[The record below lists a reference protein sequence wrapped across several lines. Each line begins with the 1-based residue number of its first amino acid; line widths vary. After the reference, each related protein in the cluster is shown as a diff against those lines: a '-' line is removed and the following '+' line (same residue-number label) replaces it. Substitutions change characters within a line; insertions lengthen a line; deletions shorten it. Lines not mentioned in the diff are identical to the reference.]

1 MVCCR
6 YEYYEELAG
15 GSRRLIKS
23 TKSSSHTFG
32 PKELQPGNT
41 TLHVKAIDSEGAE
54 VLASMQ
60 VWVGPVA
67 ADFNLV
73 QDIFQTNIQQAA
85 GSNDASLLANT
96 GNQISKTVQ
105 TASKAGKSGG
115 KGRRL
120 LQESGSAGSG
130 EQTTGSDLEEVVKS
144 KVVQLLS
151 AYVSSAAGS
160 VADAATVRQVSRAG
174 PTSFI
179 ELQHDSKN
187 GVVGWRGLGACRW
200 RALLLHKRL
209 QTVKVHV
216 LHPCSFH
223 CNSEDSTESLTPVL
237 GPLNH

>member
-1 MVCCR
+1 VVCCR

-54 VLASMQ
+54 VVASMQ

-67 ADFNLV
+67 ADFNMV
-73 QDIFQTNIQQAA
+73 QDIFQTDIQQAA

-120 LQESGSAGSG
+120 LQESGGAGG
-130 EQTTGSDLEEVVKS
+130 DQTTGSDLEEVVKS
-144 KVVQLLS
+144 KVVQLLA

-160 VADAATVRQVSRAG
+160 VADAATVRQVSWEEAPELSCQAAALQSSSCSGVYRSGCTQLDGHAAAPEAADN
-174 PTSFI
+174 PTQQAH
-179 ELQHDSKN
+179 L
-187 GVVGWRGLGACRW
+187 
-200 RALLLHKRL
+200 
-209 QTVKVHV
+209 
-216 LHPCSFH
+216 LHPCS
-223 CNSEDSTESLTPVL
+223 
-237 GPLNH
+237 